1 MSEADPERAAEPTAE
16 PAVDP
21 TDTAA
26 TETSRLHLLWDVIV
40 FQFKLAADG
49 LRDIL
54 LSPLSIFSALL
65 GLISGGDDPYRYFRQ
80 VLKFGRRTEIW
91 INLFGYRKHSGTSDE
106 FIAPIKDRVMSE
118 ARSNP
123 WLSKAGKGLNRKLDD
138 VNSELGRK
146 SRRMPPDDS
155 G

>member
-1 MSEADPERAAEPTAE
+1 MAEADPDPTT
-16 PAVDP
+16 DS
-21 TDTAA
+21 TDTAPTA
-26 TETSRLHLLWDVIV
+26 DSRLHLLWDVLA
-40 FQFKLAADG
+40 FQFKLVADG
-49 LRDIL
+49 LRDVL
-54 LSPLSIFSALL
+54 LSPLSLFSAVL

-80 VLKFGRRTEIW
+80 VLMFGRRTEIW
-91 INLFGYRKHSGTSDE
+91 INLFGYRKHSGTSDD
-106 FIAPIKDRVMSE
+106 FIAPLKERVISE

-123 WLSKAGKGLNRKLDD
+123 WLSKAGKGINRKLDD